1 MIRHLITNPPPM
13 KLEYSILEHLSNND
27 NGKFVDITFIED
39 DHASFRKALDELQGR
54 NMILVDED
62 NRRDFAAFG
71 IGNDR
76 TKPINAKIKMNGRI
90 YFHTLRS
97 RNEISGSKDRRKN
110 RWSLSYF
117 F

>member
-1 MIRHLITNPPPM
+1 M

-39 DHASFRKALDELQGR
+39 DYASLMTTLNELRGR
-54 NMILVDED
+54 NMILIDK
-62 NRRDFAAFG
+62 NSGRDFEAFG

-76 TKPINAKIKMNGRI
+76 KKSIKAKIKMNGRI
-90 YFHTLRS
+90 YFHSLKVKNIGRS
-97 RNEISGSKDRRKN
+97 KEGRKSP
-110 RWSLSYF
+110 WSLSYF

>member
-1 MIRHLITNPPPM
+1 M

-27 NGKFVDITFIED
+27 NGTFVDITFIED
-39 DHASFRKALDELQGR
+39 DHVSLRKTLDELKGR
-54 NMILVDED
+54 NMILVDD
-62 NRRDFAAFG
+62 NSARDFEAFG

-76 TKPINAKIKMNGRI
+76 KKRIKAKIKMNGRI

-97 RNEISGSKDRRKN
+97 RNGISGSSDRKKN

>member
-1 MIRHLITNPPPM
+1 M
-13 KLEYSILEHLSNND
+13 KLEYSILEHLSDND
-27 NGKFVDITFIED
+27 NGKFIDITFIQD
-39 DHASFRKALDELQGR
+39 DHVSLRKTLDELKGR
-54 NMILVDED
+54 NMILVDGTSE
-62 NRRDFAAFG
+62 RDFELFG

-76 TKPINAKIKMNGRI
+76 RRSIKAKIKMNGRI

-97 RNEISGSKDRRKN
+97 RNEISGSKDRKKD